1 MGASAYVSINNFKSL
16 TVEELEDIKSGIES
30 RIKELDEQN
39 AEQYEIDRMNCYT
52 SLLSLIKSLVK
63 NEIKPHIPEQYKK
76 IISYKVL
83 ERFCEN
89 KPYMITIVLAIKGIS
104 CPFSLISD
112 DSVLK
117 ISCYPNGRN
126 EYTFDYSV
134 NKDICVQLNNGGLK
148 WSNDSIK
155 DYDNDLRVSDFNE
168 KCLLKLSKCI
178 NGITDNIVELFE
190 RMQKIAPN

>member
-16 TVEELEDIKSGIES
+16 TVDELEDIKSDIEC

-39 AEQYEIDRMNCYT
+39 ADQYEIDRMNCYT

-63 NEIKPHIPEQYKK
+63 NDIKSHIPEQYKK

-126 EYTFDYSV
+126 EYAFDYSV

-168 KCLLKLSKCI
+168 KCLRKLSKCI